1 MTPKGI
7 GLSADVQEYLV
18 AHGAGLDPIAREL
31 IDVTAG
37 LGPLSRMQIAPEQ
50 AAFMTMLTRL
60 LDVRFAVEV
69 GTFTGFSALSI
80 ARGLPPG
87 GRLLCCD
94 VSDEWVGIGQP
105 FWEKAGVADRIEVVI
120 APASETLAALPD
132 DPPIDLAFI
141 DADKRSYK
149 IYYEEILRRLSPKGL
164 ILVDNVLWGGR
175 VADPVADV
183 DQDPD
188 TAHIREFNA
197 AVVADPRT
205 AQVMLPIADG
215 LTLIT
220 HAAGSLAPNH

>member
-1 MTPKGI
+1 MTPKGV
-7 GLSADVQEYLV
+7 GLSANVQEYLV
-18 AHGAGLDPIAREL
+18 AHGAGIDPIAQEL
-31 IDVTAG
+31 IDITAE
-37 LGPLSRMQIAPEQ
+37 LGGISRMQVAPEQ

-80 ARGLPPG
+80 ARGLAPG

-94 VSDEWVGIGQP
+94 VSDEWVSVGRP
-105 FWEKAGVADRIEVVI
+105 FWERAGVADRIEVVI
-120 APASETLAALPD
+120 APAAETLAALPN

-149 IYYEEILRRLSPKGL
+149 TYYDEILRRLSPKGI

-175 VADPVADV
+175 VADPDADV
-183 DQDPD
+183 VENPD

-197 AVVADPRT
+197 SVLADPRT
-205 AQVMLPIADG
+205 DQVMLPISDG

-220 HAAGSLAPNH
+220 LAP

>member
-7 GLSADVQEYLV
+7 GLSANVQEYLV
-18 AHGAGLDPIAREL
+18 AHGAGIDPIAQEL
-31 IDVTAG
+31 IDVTVE
-37 LGPLSRMQIAPEQ
+37 LGGISRMQVAPEQ

-80 ARGLPPG
+80 ARGLAPG
-87 GRLLCCD
+87 DRLLCCD
-94 VSDEWVGIGQP
+94 VSDEWVNIGRP
-105 FWEKAGVADRIEVVI
+105 FWERAGVADRIDAVI
-120 APASETLAALPD
+120 APAAETLAALPD

-149 IYYEEILRRLSPKGL
+149 VYYEEILRRLSPKGM

-175 VADPVADV
+175 VADPDADL
-183 DQDPD
+183 DENPD
-188 TAHIREFNA
+188 TANIREFNLH
-197 AVVADPRT
+197 VVADPRT
-205 AQVMLPIADG
+205 TQVMLPISDG

-220 HAAGSLAPNH
+220 LAP